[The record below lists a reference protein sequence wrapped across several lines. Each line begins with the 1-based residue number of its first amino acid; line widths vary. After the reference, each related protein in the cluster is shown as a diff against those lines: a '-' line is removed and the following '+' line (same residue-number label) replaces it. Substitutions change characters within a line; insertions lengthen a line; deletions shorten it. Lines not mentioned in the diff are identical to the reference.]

1 MEPRD
6 QAIPAGSPADPAG
19 LPASHASPRT
29 DPAGPPADPEDWS
42 DVQWLEWLEATD
54 TDADAP
60 AGEDPATVLG
70 RAVRSTGGHLLGQAM
85 AGLSNA
91 IYGEKDDEVVIV
103 AEGTSEPGKDE
114 PFVVHLDPD
123 HPERSSV
130 VFRDLSAPPA

>member
-6 QAIPAGSPADPAG
+6 QAIPAG
-19 LPASHASPRT
+19 
-29 DPAGPPADPEDWS
+29 PPDDPEDWS
-42 DVQWLEWLEATD
+42 DEQWLEWLEATD
-54 TDADAP
+54 ADPDSPADADEEP
-60 AGEDPATVLG
+60 TTVLG
-70 RAVRSTGGHLLGQAM
+70 RAVRSTGGQLLGQAM

-130 VFRDLSAPPA
+130 VFRHLAAPPD